1 MRSVNQSVESPT
13 TVTDSSSSLI
23 GNALSNAD
31 SEMLQVEV
39 IDTGLSD
46 QFAQTVTPSFKHLL
60 WTNPRLVQYSYN
72 NEMVFNTTCPV

>member
-1 MRSVNQSVESPT
+1 MWSVNHSVESH
-13 TVTDSSSSLI
+13 SSSSLI

-46 QFAQTVTPSFKHLL
+46 QFAQTVTPSF
-60 WTNPRLVQYSYN
+60 NISCGQIRVRYNSDN
-72 NEMVFNTTCPV
+72 NETVYNTTCPV